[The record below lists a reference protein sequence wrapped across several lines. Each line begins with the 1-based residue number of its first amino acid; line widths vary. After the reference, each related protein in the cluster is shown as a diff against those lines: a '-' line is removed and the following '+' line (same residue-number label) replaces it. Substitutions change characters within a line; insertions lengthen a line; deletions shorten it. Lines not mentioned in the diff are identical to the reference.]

1 MSTPSEDKLVTRE
14 LSKRRVFAFVAI
26 FLAVSLPEVAYLE
39 GDQLLHALDDYAV
52 VAVSVIVIALLAMW
66 WKKQSLTELKKQ
78 HNIILILFAI
88 ALLFKLF
95 AISQELNDPQ
105 DFGDEPPLIIFLI
118 ITIINRFI

>member
-1 MSTPSEDKLVTRE
+1 MSAPSEDKQVTRE

-39 GDQLLHALDDYAV
+39 GDQLLHALDDYGV
-52 VAVSVIVIALLAMW
+52 VAVSILVVIFLAMS

-78 HNIILILFAI
+78 HNIILILFVI

-95 AISQELNDPQ
+95 AISQELNDPT
-105 DFGDEPPLIIFLI
+105 DFGDEPPLLILLI
-118 ITIINRFI
+118 ITLVNRFI